1 MTRCPRDR
9 RTPGDGRAAGGLAAD
24 EADVAWRDPAQL
36 DQLLERAGD
45 AGDHRARR
53 DRGHD
58 DVGEPPAERLGDLV
72 GERLAALGVVRAEV
86 DVDRAPAE
94 LVGDLEA
101 QAVDV
106 VVGAVDRDD
115 RRAVGERM
123 LDLRRLEV
131 GRHEHV
137 RGQARGR
144 RGRRGRARE
153 VAGARAGERIEPEG
167 ERLRRRD
174 RDRAVLERE
183 GRVARVVLDQER
195 VDAEG
200 LAQAA
205 GRDDRRAADGKA
217 ADRRIDREQ
226 LAVAPDARRPGGED
240 RRRDRRPNGVEV
252 IRDLERAETGRT
264 DVVEA
269 RCPPVGRSRDRRGR
283 SRWVWGWC
291 RCWSPLR
298 AAPSRSS
305 SEVLT
310 RTLGGSGDRRWKDP
324 STRGRVQGGT
334 PYLAGGPARN
344 WHLAGRRR

>member
-1 MTRCPRDR
+1 MR
-9 RTPGDGRAAGGLAAD
+9 
-24 EADVAWRDPAQL
+24 RDPAEL

-53 DRGHD
+53 DRGHH

-115 RRAVGERM
+115 RRPVGERV
-123 LDLRRLEV
+123 LDLGRLEV

-137 RGQARGR
+137 GGQARCR
-144 RGRRGRARE
+144 RGRRGRAGE
-153 VAGARAGERIEPEG
+153 VAGARAGQRVEPEG

-183 GRVARVVLDQER
+183 RRVAGVVLDQER

-200 LAQAA
+200 LAQAS
-205 GRDDRRAADGKA
+205 GRDDRRPADGEA
-217 ADRRIDREQ
+217 ADRRARPG
-226 LAVAPDARRPGGED
+226 AARGSARRPPAGWRGSPAY
-240 RRRDRRPNGVEV
+240 RRPNGVEV

-269 RCPPVGRSRDRRGR
+269 RFLRSAAAATDEAGHGGCGAGAGAGRRSGRRRLDRHR
-283 SRWVWGWC
+283 
-291 RCWSPLR
+291 
-298 AAPSRSS
+298 RSS
-305 SEVLT
+305 RERWEARGT
-310 RTLGGSGDRRWKDP
+310 GRRKDP

-334 PYLAGGPARN
+334 PYLAGEPARN